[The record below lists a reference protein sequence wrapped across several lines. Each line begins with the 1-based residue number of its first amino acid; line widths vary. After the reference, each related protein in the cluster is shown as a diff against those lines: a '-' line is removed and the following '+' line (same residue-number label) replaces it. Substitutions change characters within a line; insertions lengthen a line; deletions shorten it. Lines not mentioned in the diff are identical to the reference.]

1 MTQGDKR
8 SHLGEAVND
17 GQDDRLPT
25 NPREPFHKVHG
36 DVAPNLRWHQQGLE
50 KTSRVE
56 MFSLIA
62 LTHSAAMNEGAD
74 QLMKPAV
81 VEGRP
86 QPVEGFLDTLMTSL
100 MSITEELWPQTGAL
114 RNEDT
119 AVVEQ

>member
-1 MTQGDKR
+1 MTQGDEM

-17 GQDDRLPT
+17 GQDDRLAT
-25 NPREPFHKVHG
+25 DPREPFHKVHG
-36 DVAPNLRWHQQGLE
+36 DVAPNLRWHRQGLE
-50 KTSRVE
+50 KTSWVE
-56 MFSLIA
+56 MFGIIA
-62 LTHSAAMNEGAD
+62 LTHSAATNEGAD

-86 QPVEGFLDTLMTSL
+86 QPVEGFWNTLMTSL
-100 MSITEELWPQTGAL
+100 MSIMELWPQTGAL